1 MYTIGQFALILKVST
16 RTLRHYDEIDLL
28 KPQHINQE
36 NNYRYYGREQLGL
49 GKSIVK
55 LKEYG
60 LSLEEIREIVI
71 EEKNYKEIIKK
82 RLDFIKREISKL
94 TNMKESLDKILREED
109 LISKPGENINNLY
122 EIEIVEINEINVV
135 SEKVIINIKDT
146 GRVVGSLYELISRN
160 GLKVTGGHII
170 RYFGSEYDPENT
182 EVEVCIPVESRKE
195 CKIKFGSIPKGKYVK
210 VSVNSIREKG
220 DAYVNIIN
228 WAQENNLIIEGNPFE
243 QYSLNVQNKGFNVEI
258 YLPIKK

>member
-60 LSLEEIREIVI
+60 LSLEEIREILV

-82 RLDFIKREISKL
+82 RLDFIKSEISKL
-94 TNMKESLDKILREED
+94 NNMQKSLDKILGEED
-109 LISKPGENINNLY
+109 LISKSGENINNLY
-122 EIEIVEINEINVV
+122 EIEVVGINEINVV
-135 SEKVIINIKDT
+135 SEKVTIDIKDT
-146 GRVVGSLYELISRN
+146 GQVVGSLYELISRN

-170 RYFGSEYDPENT
+170 RYF
-182 EVEVCIPVESRKE
+182 R
-195 CKIKFGSIPKGKYVK
+195 F
-210 VSVNSIREKG
+210 
-220 DAYVNIIN
+220 
-228 WAQENNLIIEGNPFE
+228 
-243 QYSLNVQNKGFNVEI
+243 
-258 YLPIKK
+258 

>member
-36 NNYRYYGREQLGL
+36 NNYRYYGKEQLGL

-60 LSLEEIREIVI
+60 LSLEEIGEILV
-71 EEKNYKEIIKK
+71 EEKNYEEIIKK
-82 RLDFIKREISKL
+82 RLDFIKSEISKL

-109 LISKPGENINNLY
+109 FNWKPGENANNLY
-122 EIEIVEINEINVV
+122 EIEVVEINEINVV
-135 SEKVIINIKDT
+135 SEKVTINIKDA
-146 GRVVGSLYELISRN
+146 GQVVGSLYELISRN

-170 RYFGSEYDPENT
+170 RYFGSEYDPENA

-195 CKIKFGSIPKGKYVK
+195 CKIKFRSITKGRYIKT
-210 VSVNSIREKG
+210 SVNSVSDKG
-220 DAYVNIIN
+220 DAYAKIIN
-228 WAQENNLIIEGNPFE
+228 WAQDNDCKIGDNPFE
-243 QYSLNVQNKGFNVEI
+243 HYSIKAQNKGFNIDI
-258 YLPIKK
+258 YFPIN